1 MAKSKNTGAAPVKKQ
16 TTEPKTPAPV
26 ADPAAVTTPAA
37 PTTNPANDPTVVP
50 PVTDK
55 NVADPN
61 VDDSEITKTDDHV
74 DDEPEQPEQVEV
86 KESMKRAELDAIAT
100 EAGLTNAS
108 KYKDKAAVVAAVER
122 VRAGEAA
129 SDVDT
134 DVTPVVSPAGADN
147 EVEAISPFFDLTAK
161 TARVAGDK
169 FKVTETRAAELR
181 GHKLIK

>member
-1 MAKSKNTGAAPVKKQ
+1 MATSRKSGAAPVNKQ

-26 ADPAAVTTPAA
+26 ADPAAATTPAA
-37 PTTNPANDPTVVP
+37 PTTNPANEPTVVP

-61 VDDSEITKTDDHV
+61 VDDSDITETPADQLDQ
-74 DDEPEQPEQVEV
+74 QPEQVEV
-86 KESMKRAELDAIAT
+86 KESMKRAELDAVAA

-122 VRAGEAA
+122 VRGGEVAT
-129 SDVDT
+129 DVDT
-134 DVTPVVSPAGADN
+134 ELTPVVPPAGADN